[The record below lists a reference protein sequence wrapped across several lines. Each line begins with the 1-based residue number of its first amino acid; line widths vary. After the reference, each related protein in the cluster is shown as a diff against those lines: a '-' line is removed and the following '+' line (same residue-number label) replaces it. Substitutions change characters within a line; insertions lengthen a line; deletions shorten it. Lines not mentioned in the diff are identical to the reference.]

1 MQPAAAYSN
10 GATLSPA
17 HPAWLVLY
25 PVLDSLNSGSF
36 IRRAISLA
44 LQIGG
49 GFMALTCLIGLAGLL
64 KVAFGESLPA
74 AATLGF
80 LLFTLVCLGALV
92 ACLQIIW
99 YRAKSIRDIGNGT
112 GFVVMP
118 IVSILFRLAGEIYA
132 TLLIL
137 LGLGGCLA
145 IWLGQVNPLDFAGG
159 LTPSLLRGG
168 SSTGFMGGVS
178 LAAFGCLG
186 GFATLIAFYFLA
198 ELSIVLASIARDMR
212 ALAAKVGA

>member
-1 MQPAAAYSN
+1 MQPAVGYSTDP
-10 GATLSPA
+10 TL
-17 HPAWLVLY
+17 HLTRPAWLIFY

-44 LQIGG
+44 LKIGG
-49 GFMALTCLIGLAGLL
+49 GFMALTGLIGLAGLL
-64 KVAFGESLPA
+64 KIAFGASLPA

-99 YRAKSIRDIGNGT
+99 YRSESVRDLGDGT

-118 IVSILFRLAGEIYA
+118 IVSILFRMTGEIYA
-132 TLLIL
+132 TLLIS
-137 LGLGGCLA
+137 LGIGGCLA
-145 IWLGQVNPLDFAGG
+145 IWLGQVNPLDYAGG